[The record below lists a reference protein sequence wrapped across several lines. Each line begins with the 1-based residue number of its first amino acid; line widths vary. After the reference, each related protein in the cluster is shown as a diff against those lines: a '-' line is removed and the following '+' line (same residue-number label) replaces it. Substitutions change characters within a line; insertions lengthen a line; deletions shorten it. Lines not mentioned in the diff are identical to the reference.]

1 MIQERAATIIYTI
14 HKSMNWDVWGKK
26 RLKYWGVLTDN
37 IRSAAYTNKLSKF
50 VNALCSKMQVPQ
62 LGRNEAQRKE
72 VEAALNGLSMQDE
85 KALLKLFREEATTLV
100 LECRVFIEEHRALFE
115 TVEEVEEFE
124 SENGNGL
131 SV

>member
-1 MIQERAATIIYTI
+1 
-14 HKSMNWDVWGKK
+14 
-26 RLKYWGVLTDN
+26 
-37 IRSAAYTNKLSKF
+37 
-50 VNALCSKMQVPQ
+50 MQVPQ